1 VEVERTLEVVRAV
14 TSQVVVVET
23 LLEMVAVV
31 TS

>member
-1 VEVERTLEVVRAV
+1 VEVERTLEVV